1 MGGELLMS
9 SKERQRKVEFEGVV
23 EGRTT
28 IREVSGRLRLSYRQ
42 CRRRYKR
49 YREEGDRG
57 VVHGSRG
64 RRSNR
69 AKGVGFAGRL
79 WGGTV
84 SVTRG
89 VVRRWRRRN
98 LQEMGMRW
106 TTRRPR
112 KEHCGELVQMDGS
125 HHPWFGEGHPSACLM
140 NMVDD
145 ATRERPWR

>member
-1 MGGELLMS
+1 MRGELLMS

-23 EGRTT
+23 EGRMT

-69 AKGVGFAGRL
+69 AKGGGFRRAVVGRYRERYEGCGPTLATEKLAGDGYEVDHETPAQGAL
-79 WGGTV
+79 WGARTDG
-84 SVTRG
+84 REPPP
-89 VVRRWRRRN
+89 VVW
-98 LQEMGMRW
+98 
-106 TTRRPR
+106 
-112 KEHCGELVQMDGS
+112 
-125 HHPWFGEGHPSACLM
+125 
-140 NMVDD
+140 
-145 ATRERPWR
+145 